1 MPFPC
6 LTRTQLLLASALSVL
21 PFMAPAETA
30 KVKPDATETAVSEG
44 PVSEAGAYLAAG
56 VAASESDYAA
66 AVEWY
71 GRALTGDATNP
82 ALLEGAVMAHVGIG
96 DMAGA
101 AKLAQALQAA
111 GAKSQTA
118 TVVLIADDAQRQDYE
133 AILKQQAAGGSA
145 GAVLDDLVKAW
156 AKLGLGR
163 MSEASETFDKIAKT
177 KGLEAFG
184 LYHKALALASAGDYE
199 GAENI
204 LSGKAAGSFP
214 LTRRGVIA
222 SVEVL
227 SQLERNPEAVAMID
241 RNFLPGN
248 DLEID
253 DLRRRLAAGEP
264 VPFSIARN
272 ASEGIAEVFYSMA
285 NAVKGEAD
293 ASYTLLHARAA
304 AYLRPDN
311 TEAEL
316 LVAGLLEQQGQHTLA
331 TEAYA
336 QVPPTDL
343 NFHAAEIGRANATF
357 AAGHPEA
364 ALEILQG
371 LARVH
376 GDILAVQMA
385 LADGMRRE
393 KRYDEAYKA
402 YDAAIKMVAKP
413 TRGHWV
419 LFYSRGVVSDQLK
432 HYDAAEADFRRA
444 MALSPDEPELLN
456 YLGYS
461 LVDQGRKLDEALGM
475 IKRAVLMR
483 PDNGAILDSL
493 GWAYYRLGRYKDALL
508 PMEQASLR
516 MAVDAT
522 VTDHLGD
529 VYWAVGR
536 KREAEYQWRRALS
549 YGPDDKL
556 AARLRLKLDKGLDA
570 VLAAEGAAPLK
581 PAEAAAAT
589 P

>member
-1 MPFPC
+1 MPFQLP
-6 LTRTQLLLASALSVL
+6 TRTQVLLASALTFL
-21 PFMAPAETA
+21 PFVALAETA
-30 KVKPDATETAVSEG
+30 AVKSETNEG

-71 GRALTGDATNP
+71 GRALAGNAGNP
-82 ALLEGAVMAHVGIG
+82 ALLEGAVMAHIGVG
-96 DMAGA
+96 DMEGA
-101 AKLAQALQAA
+101 AKLAHDLRAA
-111 GAKSQTA
+111 GAKSQIA
-118 TVVLIADDAQRQDYE
+118 TVALIADDAKRQDYE
-133 AILKQQAAGGSA
+133 AILKEQAAGGSA
-145 GAVLDDLVKAW
+145 GAVLDDMVKAW

-163 MSEASETFDKIAKT
+163 MSEATEAFDKMAKT

-214 LTRRGVIA
+214 LTRRGLIA
-222 SVEVL
+222 TAEIL
-227 SQLERNPEAVAMID
+227 SQLERNPEAVTMID
-241 RNFLPGN
+241 RNFAAGK

-264 VPFSIARN
+264 VPFTVVRD
-272 ASEGIAEVFYSMA
+272 ASDGLAEVFYSMA
-285 NAVKGEAD
+285 NAVRGEAD
-293 ASYTLLHARAA
+293 PSYTLLHARAA
-304 AYLRPDN
+304 TYLRPDN
-311 TEAEL
+311 TEAKL
-316 LVAGLLEQQGQHTLA
+316 LVAGLLEQQGQHDLA
-331 TEAYA
+331 TQTYA
-336 QVPPTDL
+336 LVPPSDL
-343 NFHAAEIGRANATF
+343 NFHVAEIGRANASF
-357 AAGHPEA
+357 AAGRPEA

-371 LARVH
+371 LARAH
-376 GDILAVQMA
+376 GDILAVQVA
-385 LADGMRRE
+385 LADGMRHE

-402 YDAAIKMVAKP
+402 YDAAIKMVPKP
-413 TRGHWV
+413 DSGHWV
-419 LFYSRGVVSDQLK
+419 LFYSRGVVSDALR
-432 HYDAAEADFRRA
+432 HYDAAEADFRQA
-444 MALSPDEPELLN
+444 MALSPNEPELLN

-461 LVDQGRKLDEALGM
+461 LVDQGRKLDEALGL
-475 IKRAVLMR
+475 IKRAVIMR

-493 GWAYYRLGRYKDALL
+493 GWAYYRLGRYKDAL
-508 PMEQASLR
+508 PVMEQASLR

-536 KREAEYQWRRALS
+536 KREAEYQWHRALS

-570 VLAAEGAAPLK
+570 VWQTKVPRL
-581 PAEAAAAT
+581 
-589 P
+589 

>member
-1 MPFPC
+1 MPFP
-6 LTRTQLLLASALSVL
+6 LPKRTQLLLASALTFL
-21 PFMAPAETA
+21 PFMALAETA
-30 KVKPDATETAVSEG
+30 KVKADATETASSEG

-71 GRALTGDATNP
+71 GRALAGDAANT
-82 ALLEGAVMAHVGIG
+82 ALLQGAVMAHVGIG
-96 DMAGA
+96 DMTGA
-101 AKLAQALQAA
+101 AKLARDLLKA
-111 GAKSQTA
+111 GAKSQIA
-118 TVVLIADDAQRQDYE
+118 TVVLIADDAKRQDYA
-133 AILKQQAAGGSA
+133 AILQEQAAGGSA
-145 GAVLDDLVKAW
+145 GAALDDLVKAW
-156 AKLGLGR
+156 AKLGMGH
-163 MSEASETFDKIAKT
+163 MSDATEAFDKIAKT
-177 KGLEAFG
+177 KGLEVLG

-214 LTRRGVIA
+214 LTRRGLIA
-222 SVEVL
+222 TVEIL
-227 SQLERNPEAVAMID
+227 SQLERNPDAVAMID
-241 RNFLPGN
+241 RNFVPGN

-264 VPFSIARN
+264 LPFTIARN
-272 ASEGIAEVFYSMA
+272 ASEGIGEVFYSMA

-293 ASYTLLHARAA
+293 PSFTLLHARAA
-304 AYLRPDN
+304 VYLRPDN
-311 TEAEL
+311 TEAAL
-316 LVAGLLEQQGQHTLA
+316 LVAGLLEQQHQHSLA
-331 TEAYA
+331 TAAYA
-336 QVPPTDL
+336 MVPPTDL

-371 LARVH
+371 LARAH
-376 GDILAVQMA
+376 GDILAVQVA

-402 YDAAIKMVAKP
+402 YDAAIKMVPKP
-413 TRGHWV
+413 GPGHWV
-419 LFYSRGVVSDQLK
+419 LFYSRGVVSDALR
-432 HYDAAEADFRRA
+432 HYDAAEADFRAA
-444 MALSPDEPELLN
+444 MALSPNEPELLN

-493 GWAYYRLGRYKDALL
+493 GWAYYRLGRYQDALI

-536 KREAEYQWRRALS
+536 KREAEYQWHRALS

-556 AARLRLKLDKGLDA
+556 AARLRLKLAKGLDA
-570 VLAAEGAAPLK
+570 VLSDEGAAPLK
-581 PAEAAAAT
+581 PVEAATAT

>member
-1 MPFPC
+1 MPFP
-6 LTRTQLLLASALSVL
+6 LPKRTQLLLASALIVL
-21 PFMAPAETA
+21 PLAALAETA
-30 KVKPDATETAVSEG
+30 KPKPDATEAAVSEG

-56 VAASESDYAA
+56 VATTESDYAA

-71 GRALTGDATNP
+71 GRALAGDASNP
-82 ALLEGAVMAHVGIG
+82 ALLEGAVMAHVGVG
-96 DMAGA
+96 DMEGA
-101 AKLAQALQAA
+101 ATLARNLQKA

-118 TVVLIADDAQRQDYE
+118 TVVLIADDAKRQDYE
-133 AILKQQAAGGSA
+133 AILKEQAAGGSA

-163 MSEASETFDKIAKT
+163 MSEASEGFDKLAKT

-214 LTRRGVIA
+214 LTRRGLIA
-222 SVEVL
+222 TVEIL
-227 SQLERNPEAVAMID
+227 SQLERNPDAVAMID
-241 RNFLPGN
+241 RNFQPGN

-264 VPFSIARN
+264 LPFTIARN
-272 ASEGIAEVFYSMA
+272 ASEGIGEVFYSMA

-293 ASYTLLHARAA
+293 ASFTLLHARAA

-331 TEAYA
+331 TAAYA
-336 QVPPTDL
+336 LVPPSDP

-371 LARVH
+371 LARAH
-376 GDILAVQMA
+376 GDILAVQVA

-402 YDAAIKMVAKP
+402 YDAAIKMVP
-413 TRGHWV
+413 QPSPGHWV

-444 MALSPDEPELLN
+444 LALSPDEPELLN

-493 GWAYYRLGRYKDALL
+493 GWAYYRLGRYQDALL

-536 KREAEYQWRRALS
+536 KREAEYQWHRALS

-556 AARLRLKLDKGLDA
+556 AARLRLKLAKGLDA
-570 VLAAEGAAPLK
+570 VLASEGAAPLK
-581 PAEAAAAT
+581 AVEAAAVT

>member
-1 MPFPC
+1 MPFPR
-6 LTRTQLLLASALSVL
+6 LTRMHLLLASAVICL
-21 PFMAPAETA
+21 PFATLAETA
-30 KVKPDATETAVSEG
+30 KPVPAPEAVAG

-56 VAASESDYAA
+56 VASSEADYAA

-71 GRALTGDATNP
+71 GRALSGDPTNP
-82 ALLEGAVMAHVGIG
+82 ALLQGALMAEVGVG
-96 DMAGA
+96 DMEGA
-101 AKLAQALQAA
+101 AKLAQAFQAA
-111 GAKSQTA
+111 GGKSQIA
-118 TVVLIADDAQRQDYE
+118 TVVLIASDAKRQDYA
-133 AILKQQAAGGSA
+133 AILKEQAAGGSA

-163 MSEASETFDKIAKT
+163 MSEATEAFDKMAQT

-214 LTRRGVIA
+214 LTRRGLIA
-222 SVEVL
+222 TVEIL
-227 SQLERNPEAVAMID
+227 SQLERNPEAVALID

-253 DLRRRLAAGEP
+253 DLRRRLDAGEP
-264 VPFSIARN
+264 LPFTIARN
-272 ASEGIAEVFYSMA
+272 ASEGIGEVFYSMA

-293 ASYTLLHARAA
+293 ASFTLLHARAA

-311 TEAEL
+311 TEAVL
-316 LVAGLLEQQGQHTLA
+316 LVAGILEQQRQHVLA
-331 TEAYA
+331 TAAYA
-336 QVPPTDL
+336 MVSPSDL

-364 ALEILQG
+364 ALEILQA
-371 LARVH
+371 LARTH
-376 GDILAVQMA
+376 GNILAVQLA

-393 KRYDEAYKA
+393 KRYDESFKA
-402 YDAAIKMVAKP
+402 YDAAIKMVP
-413 TRGHWV
+413 NPGPGHWV
-419 LFYSRGVVSDQLK
+419 LFYSRGVVSDALR

-444 MALSPDEPELLN
+444 MALNPNQPELLN

-461 LVDQGRKLDEALGM
+461 LVDQGRKLDEALGL
-475 IKRAVLMR
+475 IKRAVLMQ
-483 PDNGAILDSL
+483 PDSGAILDSL
-493 GWAYYRLGRYKDALL
+493 GWAYYRLGRYRDAVL
-508 PMEQASLR
+508 PMEQASQR
-516 MAVDAT
+516 MPVDAT

-556 AARLRLKLDKGLDA
+556 AARLRLKLAKGLDA
-570 VLAAEGAAPLK
+570 VLASEGAAPLK
-581 PAEAAAAT
+581 PVAAAAAQ